1 MAEEKKLSG
10 PDFAEG
16 VSITEFAD
24 GGTVQGHA
32 NGEAILVTRR
42 GDAYFAIGASCTH
55 YAGPLAE
62 GIIAGDTERAV
73 RPGFVNNPNV
83 RGDHGVLPNRSS
95 SFRRL
100 DDASAP
106 IVKEGTY
113 LSRRGNRS

>member
-1 MAEEKKLSG
+1 MKDTRPAVVGKAK
-10 PDFAEG
+10 
-16 VSITEFAD
+16 
-24 GGTVQGHA
+24 GTA
-32 NGEAILVTRR
+32 
-42 GDAYFAIGASCTH
+42 
-55 YAGPLAE
+55 P
-62 GIIAGDTERAV
+62 ERAV

-95 SFRRL
+95 SIRWL

>member
-1 MAEEKKLSG
+1 MKDTRPTVVGKAK
-10 PDFAEG
+10 
-16 VSITEFAD
+16 
-24 GGTVQGHA
+24 GTA
-32 NGEAILVTRR
+32 
-42 GDAYFAIGASCTH
+42 
-55 YAGPLAE
+55 P
-62 GIIAGDTERAV
+62 ERAV

-113 LSRRGNRS
+113 LSRRGNRSRDGRTLDMNIANKTILVTGANRGIGRALL